1 MGTYASTK
9 LQDTK
14 TPQILST
21 HPSPQTRVSNLR
33 KNAPQALAQV
43 QQIKASLNQ

>member
-1 MGTYASTK
+1 MQAQTPGA
-9 LQDTK
+9 K

-21 HPSPQTRVSNLR
+21 HPSPQTRISNLR
-33 KNAPQALAQV
+33 KNAPQALAQAQA

>member
-1 MGTYASTK
+1 MQAQTPGA
-9 LQDTK
+9 K

-21 HPSPQTRVSNLR
+21 HPSPQTRISNLR
-33 KNAPQALAQV
+33 KNAPQALAQA